1 MATFE
6 HHIEKETR
14 KWKIGSLLALGLGAT
29 AEVAALFV
37 KDKDAKAAL
46 EVSGLL
52 MGGGAVATS
61 ALAGT
66 IAKDDVKTM
75 LAGGS
80 LHADDVKRMP
90 SIICSKCKTKLI
102 EINVPTTESSVTDTC
117 CNCNTVLRYDKS
129 YLSYG
134 LYRRDHKNNSWIEL

>member
-6 HHIEKETR
+6 HHIEKEAR
-14 KWKIGSLLALGLGAT
+14 KWKIGSIVAAGLGAT

-46 EVSGLL
+46 EVGGLL

-66 IAKDDVKTM
+66 FAKDGVKS
-75 LAGGS
+75 LLQAGS
-80 LHADDVKRMP
+80 LHAEDVKRMP
-90 SIICSKCKTKLI
+90 FIICCKCNTTLL
-102 EINVPTTESSVTDTC
+102 EIKVPTTSSVRDTC
-117 CNCNTVLRYDKS
+117 CNCNTVLEYDQS
-129 YLSYG
+129 HLSYG
-134 LYRRDHKNNSWIEL
+134 LFRRDYEKGCWYVL